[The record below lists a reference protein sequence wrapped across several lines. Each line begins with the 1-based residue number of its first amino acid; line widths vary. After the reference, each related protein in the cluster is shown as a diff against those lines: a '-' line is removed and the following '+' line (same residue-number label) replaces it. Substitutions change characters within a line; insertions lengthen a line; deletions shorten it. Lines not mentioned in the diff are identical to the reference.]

1 MKDKMKSVLM
11 ILGVAAVVILGLYF
25 AGCKNKGVV
34 QFAKSAS
41 YESAVYSD
49 AIMEESVSVRNSNVM
64 MKSAAPR
71 AINTVSGS
79 GTLDANINL
88 ENSSETTQE
97 RKIIKTGSLS
107 YEVKNLSETEE
118 KIAAWLEGFGG
129 YIADTWSNR
138 NNMNVTVKV
147 PSSSFEDAMNST
159 GDFGE
164 LLSRSISTED
174 VSENY
179 YDLETRLE
187 TRKILQKKLESYLAG
202 AKSISD
208 LLEIERQL
216 NDVTSE
222 LESMEKQFRRLS
234 NQIDFSTI
242 SISCRLP
249 ANTTEAGFETPD
261 FLQGLK
267 DFGYN
272 ALQFLCNF
280 GLGILYIIL
289 VGVPSVL
296 LIALLYWL
304 CFGKIGLVRKL
315 FNKLK

>member
-1 MKDKMKSVLM
+1 MKDKMKSILM

-118 KIAAWLEGFGG
+118 KIVAWLEGFGG

-187 TRKILQKKLESYLAG
+187 TRKILQEKLESYLAG

>member
-49 AIMEESVSVRNSNVM
+49 ALMEESVSTRNSNVM

-129 YIADTWSNR
+129 YIADTWTNR

-147 PSSSFEDAMNST
+147 PASSFEDAMNST

-202 AKSISD
+202 AKTISD
-208 LLEIERQL
+208 LLDIERQL

>member
-11 ILGVAAVVILGLYF
+11 ILGVSAVVILGLYF

-88 ENSSETTQE
+88 ENSSETSQE

-164 LLSRSISTED
+164 LLSRSISTEN

-187 TRKILQKKLESYLAG
+187 TRKILQEKLESYLAG

-304 CFGKIGLVRKL
+304 CFGKIGQ
-315 FNKLK
+315 

>member
-1 MKDKMKSVLM
+1 MKEKLKSSLIIAGISV
-11 ILGVAAVVILGLYF
+11 VVILGLYF
-25 AGCKNKGVV
+25 AGCKNGSPME
-34 QFAKSAS
+34 FGKSDL
-41 YESAVYSD
+41 YKSAVYSD
-49 AIMEESVSVRNSNVM
+49 ALMEESVSVRNSNVM
-64 MKSAAPR
+64 MKSASPK
-71 AINTVSGS
+71 AINTISGA

-88 ENSSETTQE
+88 ENGTESSPE

-107 YEVKNLSETEE
+107 YEVENLSEAEE
-118 KIAAWLEGFGG
+118 KISLWLEDLGG
-129 YIADTWSNR
+129 YISNTWTNR

-147 PSSSFEDAMNST
+147 PASRFDEAMNST
-159 GDFGE
+159 GSFGI

-174 VSENY
+174 VTENF

-187 TRKILQKKLESYLAG
+187 SRRILQEKLTGYLKD

-222 LESMEKQFRRLS
+222 IESMEKQFRRLS

-242 SISCRLP
+242 SISCNLP
-249 ANTTEAGFETPD
+249 SYTTEDGFETPD

-267 DFGYN
+267 DFAYN
-272 ALQFLCNF
+272 ALQFISNF
-280 GLGILYIIL
+280 GFGILYLIL
-289 VGVPSVL
+289 MGVPTVL
-296 LIALLYWL
+296 LIALIYWL
-304 CFGKIGLVRKL
+304 CFGKIGLIRKL